1 MKKTLTLLLA
11 LILVFALAACDKKEE
26 KTAGEGENKEESKT
40 EEQKEGAKDEAKDEG
55 TSEQAKGETS
65 PKDKVIKVGATP
77 KPHAEILE
85 IAKPLLEAEG
95 YKLDIVEFDDYVL
108 PNTALEEGEID
119 ANFFQHTT
127 YMNNFNANNGTH
139 MVEAVK
145 VHYEPFAIYSDK
157 IKSLDELKD
166 GAQVGIPNDDTNG
179 GRALLLLAENK
190 IITLKEGVGL
200 EPTEA
205 DIVENPKNIK
215 LVATEARLLPTVLQD
230 VDIAI
235 INGNYA
241 IDAGLKVEEAL
252 AVENAEGI
260 AGTAYVNIISIKE
273 GNENSEKIKALV
285 KAITSEEVRSFI
297 EATYGGAVK
306 AVF

>member
-11 LILVFALAACDKKEE
+11 LVLIFALAACDKKEE
-26 KTAGEGENKEESKT
+26 KPADDKAKEEKKT
-40 EEQKEGAKDEAKDEG
+40 EEQKEESGEESKEEG
-55 TSEQAKGETS
+55 RTEEKKEEDKSEDGL
-65 PKDKVIKVGATP
+65 IKVGATP

-85 IAKPLLEAEG
+85 IAKPLLEKAG
-95 YKLDIVEFDDYVL
+95 YELKIVEFDDYVL
-108 PNTALEEGEID
+108 PNTSLEEGEID

-139 MVEAVK
+139 MVEAAK
-145 VHYEPFAIYSDK
+145 IHYEPFAIYSSK
-157 IKSLDELKD
+157 LKSLDELAD
-166 GAQVGIPNDDTNG
+166 GAQVAIPNDDTNG
-179 GRALLLLAENK
+179 GRAVLLLAENK
-190 IITLKEGVGL
+190 LITLKDGVGL

-205 DIVENPKNIK
+205 DIVDNPKNIK

-230 VDIAI
+230 VDAAI

-241 IDAGLKVEEAL
+241 IDAGLKVSEAL
-252 AVENAEGI
+252 AVENADGT

-273 GNENSEKIKALV
+273 GNENSGKIKALV
-285 KAITSEEVRSFI
+285 EAMTSKEVKDFI

-306 AVF
+306 PVF

>member
-1 MKKTLTLLLA
+1 MKKTLSILLA
-11 LILVFALAACDKKEE
+11 LVLVFALAACDKKEE
-26 KTAGEGENKEESKT
+26 KNSGEDKGKEGSQT
-40 EEQKEGAKDEAKDEG
+40 EEQKATENEAKDEG
-55 TSEQAKGETS
+55 KSEEAESGS
-65 PKDKVIKVGATP
+65 KDKTIKVGATP

-190 IITLKEGVGL
+190 LITLKEGVGL

-205 DIVENPKNIK
+205 DITENPKNIK
-215 LVATEARLLPTVLQD
+215 IVATEARLLPTVLQD